1 MFLSSFSANLNS
13 ITSKSNMPSKKG
25 YKKSHLINEE
35 TRIELFKTMYKIRQ
49 FERAAYD
56 LYIKNLIRGS
66 VHLYSGEEAIATG
79 TCINL
84 KKDDCITSTHR
95 GHGHCIAKGGNIK
108 LMMAELLGKKTGL
121 CKGKGGSM
129 HIADPDIGIFGANGI
144 VGGGIGIATGLAY
157 ASKYFDMK
165 RVVVCFFG
173 EGASN
178 QGVLF
183 EVMNM
188 ASLWKLPIIYVCENN
203 YYALSTPYERA
214 VSNNNIVNR
223 AKQFGLEAITID
235 GNDVEEVYMVTKKF
249 IKNARE
255 NNKPYFI
262 EALTYRWMG
271 HFLGDREVYRT
282 KEEVNEWKKKCP
294 INCYEK
300 KLLRLGYKEKEIEKI
315 KSEIDKEIKEA
326 VDFALESPEP
336 ELESIFED
344 IYC

>member
-1 MFLSSFSANLNS
+1 MSPSSFSTNLNR
-13 ITSKSNMPSKKG
+13 ITSMSDLLIKKG
-25 YKKSHLINEE
+25 YKNSKLINVE
-35 TRIELFKTMYKIRQ
+35 TRIELFRTMYKIRQ
-49 FERAAYD
+49 FERAAYE

-66 VHLYSGEEAIATG
+66 IHLYIGEEAIAAG
-79 TCINL
+79 ICINL

-95 GHGHCIAKGGNIK
+95 GHGHCIAKGSKIK

-129 HIADPDIGIFGANGI
+129 HIADPGIGIFGANGI
-144 VGGGIGIATGLAY
+144 VGGGIGVATGLAY
-157 ASKYFDMK
+157 ASKYFDLRK
-165 RVVVCFFG
+165 VVVCFFG

-214 VSNNNIVNR
+214 VSNNSMVNR

-255 NNKPYFI
+255 NSKPSFI

-315 KSEIDKEIKEA
+315 KSEIDKEIKKA

>member
-1 MFLSSFSANLNS
+1 MNPSSFSTNLNR
-13 ITSKSNMPSKKG
+13 ITSMSDLLIKKG
-25 YKKSHLINEE
+25 YKNSKLINVE
-35 TRIELFKTMYKIRQ
+35 TRIELFRTMYKIRQ
-49 FERAAYD
+49 FERAAYE

-66 VHLYSGEEAIATG
+66 IHLYIGEEAIAAG
-79 TCINL
+79 ICINL

-95 GHGHCIAKGGNIK
+95 GHGHCIAKGSKIK

-129 HIADPDIGIFGANGI
+129 HIADPGIGIFGANGI

-157 ASKYFDMK
+157 ASKYFDLRK
-165 RVVVCFFG
+165 VVVCFFG

-214 VSNNNIVNR
+214 VSNNSMVNR

-255 NNKPYFI
+255 NSKPSFI

-315 KSEIDKEIKEA
+315 KSEIDEEIKKA

>member
-1 MFLSSFSANLNS
+1 MSPSSFSTNLNR
-13 ITSKSNMPSKKG
+13 ITSMSDLLIKKG
-25 YKKSHLINEE
+25 YKNSKLINVE
-35 TRIELFKTMYKIRQ
+35 TRIELFRTMYKIRQ
-49 FERAAYD
+49 FEKAAYE

-66 VHLYSGEEAIATG
+66 IHLYIGEEAIAAG
-79 TCINL
+79 ICINL

-95 GHGHCIAKGGNIK
+95 GHGHCIAKGSKIK

-129 HIADPDIGIFGANGI
+129 HIADPGIGIFGANGI

-157 ASKYFDMK
+157 ASKYFDLRK
-165 RVVVCFFG
+165 VVVCFFG

-203 YYALSTPYERA
+203 YYALSTPYKRA
-214 VSNNNIVNR
+214 VSNNSMVNR

-255 NNKPYFI
+255 NSKPSFI

-315 KSEIDKEIKEA
+315 KSEIDKEIKKA

>member
-1 MFLSSFSANLNS
+1 MYLSSFSANLNS
-13 ITSKSNMPSKKG
+13 TASKSNLPSKKG
-25 YKKSHLINEE
+25 NKKSQLINKAA
-35 TRIELFKTMYKIRQ
+35 RIELFKTMYKIRK

-56 LYIKNLIRGS
+56 LYTKNLIRGS
-66 VHLYSGEEAIATG
+66 VHLYIGEEAIAAG

-95 GHGHCIAKGGNIK
+95 GHGHCVAKGGNIK

-144 VGGGIGIATGLAY
+144 VGGGIGVATGLAY

-188 ASLWKLPIIYVCENN
+188 ASLWKLPIIYICENN
-203 YYALSTPYERA
+203 YYALSTPYECA
-214 VSNNNIVNR
+214 VSNTDVANR
-223 AKQFGLEAITID
+223 AKQFGLESVTID
-235 GNDVEEVYMVTKKF
+235 GNNVEEVYKVTKKF
-249 IKNARE
+249 IENARK
-255 NNKPYFI
+255 NNKPSFI

-315 KSEIDKEIKEA
+315 KSEIDKEIKKA
-326 VDFALESPEP
+326 VDFALGSPEP

-344 IYC
+344 IYS